1 MNTFASF
8 AFFAV
13 SFCSELTND
22 QMTNDQ
28 MVCGGFYHEEGVL
41 STIWA

>member
-13 SFCSELTND
+13 SFCSELKNLCAFVSLCEEEE
-22 QMTNDQ
+22 
-28 MVCGGFYHEEGVL
+28 MVR
-41 STIWA
+41 A